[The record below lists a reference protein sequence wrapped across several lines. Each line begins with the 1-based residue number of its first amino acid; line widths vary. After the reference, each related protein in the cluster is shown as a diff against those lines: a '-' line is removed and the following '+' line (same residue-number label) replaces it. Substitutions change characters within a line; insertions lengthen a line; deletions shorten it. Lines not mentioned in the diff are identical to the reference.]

1 MENMKNNQTKLR
13 PEIQSLKI
21 TESMSE
27 EEKFQNKVLRPVIKM
42 KHEILIAHF
51 KNYVALSK
59 RPWKELSDSRKIN
72 FIENIFSRDLSF
84 RNEVRGLV
92 IGQFTLEEYSQ
103 YAKILRGSNK
113 RMNNIIKERI
123 MSHLDIL
130 SQ

>member
-1 MENMKNNQTKLR
+1 MQFRTD
-13 PEIQSLKI
+13 IQSLKI
-21 TESMSE
+21 TDRMSE

-51 KNYVALSK
+51 KNYIVLNK
-59 RPWKELSDSRKIN
+59 RPWKELSDSRKID
-72 FIENIFSRDLSF
+72 FIENVFSRDLLF

-103 YAKILRGSNK
+103 YAKMLRGSNK

-130 SQ
+130 SL